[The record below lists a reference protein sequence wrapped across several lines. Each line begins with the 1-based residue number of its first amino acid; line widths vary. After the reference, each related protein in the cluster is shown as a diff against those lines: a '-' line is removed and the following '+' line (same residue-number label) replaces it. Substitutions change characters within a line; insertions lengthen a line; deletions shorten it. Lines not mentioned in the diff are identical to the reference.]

1 MAMDVGGK
9 KAGAKSDINVTPL
22 IDVVLVL
29 LIIFMVLTP
38 SMLKNLPMMVPDKSE
53 DASTPAMPPDSS
65 IMVEYTAKRELTV
78 NGEAAAIESLATN
91 LADRLKA
98 RRQKVVFFKAE
109 DKAPYGEVVRLLDI
123 ARGSGAETLAIVTE

>member
-1 MAMDVGGK
+1 MAMDVGSK
-9 KAGAKSDINVTPL
+9 KSGPKSDINVTPL

-38 SMLKNLPMMVPDKSE
+38 SMLKHLPMTVPEKSE
-53 DASTPAMPPDSS
+53 ENTPAMPPDSV
-65 IMVEYTAKRELTV
+65 IFVEYTAKRELTINSESV
-78 NGEAAAIESLATN
+78 AIEGLAVK
-91 LADRLKA
+91 LSERLKQ

-109 DKAPYGEVVRLLDI
+109 DQAPYGEVVRLLDI

>member
-1 MAMDVGGK
+1 MDVGGK
-9 KAGAKSDINVTPL
+9 KSGPKSDINVTPL

-38 SMLKNLPMMVPDKSE
+38 SMLKNIPTMVPEKAE
-53 DASTPAMPPDSS
+53 DDAPAMPPDSA

-78 NGEAAAIESLATN
+78 NSESISVEALAEK
-91 LADRLKA
+91 LSERLKA

-109 DKAPYGEVVRLLDI
+109 DQAPYGEVVHLLDI